1 MTLATLFLSLALAAP
16 TEIRAVSDTV
26 RAPKPPALRP
36 TTERRKPAPTMERR
50 KPAPPP
56 RGKPV
61 GEPQLKRRKPPGLD
75 FIRIR

>member
-1 MTLATLFLSLALAAP
+1 MTLATLLLSLALASP

-26 RAPKPPALRP
+26 RAPKPPPLAP
-36 TTERRKPAPTMERR
+36 TTQRRKPEPPPLV
-50 KPAPPP
+50 KPAPRPK
-56 RGKPV
+56 GKPV